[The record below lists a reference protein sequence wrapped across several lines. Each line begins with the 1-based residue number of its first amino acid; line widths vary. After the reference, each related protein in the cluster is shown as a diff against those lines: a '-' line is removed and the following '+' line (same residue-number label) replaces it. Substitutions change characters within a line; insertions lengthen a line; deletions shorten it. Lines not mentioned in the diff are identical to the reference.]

1 MYFLFKR
8 LIDIAISLS
17 LIIFFSPLFIIICL
31 LIFIID
37 CQYPLYISERS
48 GINGKKFKL
57 RIWAGLLVWFFL
69 ALASTMLVQYSDID
83 NLGVFLYGMFV
94 GFIIYAV
101 YNFTNYA
108 TIQKYSIKTVAADTL
123 WGTLL
128 FGVVSIICNQISIN

>member
-1 MYFLFKR
+1 MKNFIINLVVAFL
-8 LIDIAISLS
+8 
-17 LIIFFSPLFIIICL
+17 LFIGFDIL
-31 LIFIID
+31 WFKTLGL
-37 CQYPLYISERS
+37 QYFYNPQFEA
-48 GINGKKFKL
+48 INGKKFKL
-57 RIWAGLLVWFFL
+57 RIWAGLSVWFFL

-101 YNFTNYA
+101 YNLTNYA

>member
-1 MYFLFKR
+1 MKNFLINLVVAF
-8 LIDIAISLS
+8 L
-17 LIIFFSPLFIIICL
+17 LFIGFDIL
-31 LIFIID
+31 WFKTLGL
-37 CQYPLYISERS
+37 QYFYNPQFEV
-48 GINGKKFKL
+48 INGKKFKL

>member
-1 MYFLFKR
+1 MKNFLINLVVAF
-8 LIDIAISLS
+8 L
-17 LIIFFSPLFIIICL
+17 LFIGFDIL
-31 LIFIID
+31 WFKTLGL
-37 CQYPLYISERS
+37 QYFYNPQFEA
-48 GINGKKFKL
+48 INGKKFKL
-57 RIWAGLLVWFFL
+57 RVWAGLLVWFFL

>member
-1 MYFLFKR
+1 MKNFIINLVVAFL
-8 LIDIAISLS
+8 
-17 LIIFFSPLFIIICL
+17 LFIGFDIL
-31 LIFIID
+31 WFKTLGL
-37 CQYPLYISERS
+37 QYFYNPQFEA
-48 GINGKKFKL
+48 INGKKFKL

-101 YNFTNYA
+101 YNLTNYA